1 MTMDKSRNIQRITA
15 ILLILILILLP
26 TVAQA
31 DAGLPMLAL
40 LWPAF
45 WVLFIPIVI
54 IEAWVAR
61 RIIELTWKTS
71 LIRAGLAN
79 AASTLIGIPLTWGVL
94 VVFEMILPR
103 GGEAYGVDTLSGKLI
118 AITVQAPWLIP
129 YESDLDWM
137 IPAASI
143 VLLIPFFFTSVFIER
158 WIFGRKNQIDKAK
171 IKSWSWKA
179 NLLTYGLLQ
188 VALVCCLIYG
198 IVIHNAAATDKSLSN
213 PIVHSDEKMSRQ

>member
-61 RIIELTWKTS
+61 RIIE
-71 LIRAGLAN
+71 
-79 AASTLIGIPLTWGVL
+79 
-94 VVFEMILPR
+94 
-103 GGEAYGVDTLSGKLI
+103 
-118 AITVQAPWLIP
+118 
-129 YESDLDWM
+129 
-137 IPAASI
+137 
-143 VLLIPFFFTSVFIER
+143 
-158 WIFGRKNQIDKAK
+158 
-171 IKSWSWKA
+171 
-179 NLLTYGLLQ
+179 
-188 VALVCCLIYG
+188 
-198 IVIHNAAATDKSLSN
+198 
-213 PIVHSDEKMSRQ
+213 